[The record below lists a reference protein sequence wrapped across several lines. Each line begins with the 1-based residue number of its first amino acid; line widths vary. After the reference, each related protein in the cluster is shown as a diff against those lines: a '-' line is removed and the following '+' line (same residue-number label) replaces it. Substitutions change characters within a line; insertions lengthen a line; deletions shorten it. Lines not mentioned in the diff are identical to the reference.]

1 MCLRL
6 FCGYLSLYIG
16 CIFIGFT
23 GMLLALMVFSVGLFE
38 MIKGNPET
46 LLVVMAMV
54 FGIVQALAKILL
66 LLGTMWDM
74 CWAMLLSFFIGI
86 AALGLLIAL
95 VVLFYILLW
104 DPLHLLLGAFLSI
117 LEMYYEWVII
127 STWWCCRSC
136 THDC

>member
-46 LLVVMAMV
+46 VLVVMAMV

-66 LLGTMWDM
+66 LLGTMWVSEY
-74 CWAMLLSFFIGI
+74 L
-86 AALGLLIAL
+86 
-95 VVLFYILLW
+95 Y
-104 DPLHLLLGAFLSI
+104 P
-117 LEMYYEWVII
+117 
-127 STWWCCRSC
+127 
-136 THDC
+136 

>member
-46 LLVVMAMV
+46 MLVVMAMV

-66 LLGTMWDM
+66 LLGTMT
-74 CWAMLLSFFIGI
+74 CA
-86 AALGLLIAL
+86 GL
-95 VVLFYILLW
+95 
-104 DPLHLLLGAFLSI
+104 
-117 LEMYYEWVII
+117 
-127 STWWCCRSC
+127 CSC
-136 THDC
+136 PSL